1 MSTPDSPDSDS
12 PAVAATESASAT
24 ASPPAPDWKDSL
36 DLRLRQQLDFLIAID
51 ALKGILRAN
60 RIASGER
67 KENSAEHSW
76 HLAMFASVLAEHAN
90 EPVDV
95 NRVVLMLLLHD
106 IVEIDAGDEPL
117 HGARNP
123 DRPALEAAAAERLF
137 GLLPNDQGDR
147 MLTLWHEF
155 EAQESADSKF
165 AHALDRLQPIMLNQL
180 TDGGTWT
187 DYEVS
192 LSQLKKRT
200 CHMDAGSSTLWQ
212 TAERIFENA
221 LESGYLSAE

>member
-1 MSTPDSPDSDS
+1 MNTPDPDHSV
-12 PAVAATESASAT
+12 AAATEPTSADAGASAS
-24 ASPPAPDWKDSL
+24 DWKDSL
-36 DLRLRQQLDFLIAID
+36 DQRLRQQLEFLMAID

-60 RIASGER
+60 RIVTGER

-117 HGARNP
+117 HGTKNP
-123 DRPALEAAAAERLF
+123 NRPAMEAAAAERLF
-137 GLLPNDQGDR
+137 GLLPNDQGSK
-147 MLTLWHEF
+147 MLALWHEF
-155 EAQESADSKF
+155 EAQESADSQF
-165 AHALDRLQPIMLNQL
+165 AHTLDRLQPIMLNQL
-180 TDGGTWT
+180 TDGGTWA

-192 LSQLKKRT
+192 LSQVKKRT
-200 CHMDAGSSTLWQ
+200 CHIEAGSSTLWQ
-212 TAERIFENA
+212 TAERIFGNA
-221 LESGYLSAE
+221 VERGYLSGK